1 MHKKNKGTLALEIA
15 CFLLVIAAVVAAFVV
30 LPLLPEI
37 VPIHWN
43 AAGQIDGWGPSW
55 FAAFLIPLIMAVML
69 LLWVVL
75 PKIDPFKEHWPH
87 FIEHYWAF
95 GLVLQL
101 FFVFLF
107 AIILSPSF
115 GFQFN
120 MAQVFPPAIAVLFIA
135 IGLLLPHLKRN
146 FFIGIRTPW
155 ALASDRVWAK
165 THAFGGKLFIVFG
178 IIMLF
183 SVALPEWAFAVVIG
197 LALLMLAATFVYSY
211 LVFRKIGKRQL

>member
-1 MHKKNKGTLALEIA
+1 MCKGKLKPALEIV
-15 CFLLVIAAVVAAFVV
+15 CFLLVIATVAAAFIVF
-30 LPLLPEI
+30 PLLPDV

-43 AAGQIDGWGPSW
+43 VAGQIDGWGPSW
-55 FAAFLIPLIMAVML
+55 VSAFLIPLIMAVML

-75 PKIDPFKEHWPH
+75 PKIDPFKENWRA
-87 FIEHYWAF
+87 FEQHYWAF

-101 FFVFLF
+101 FSIAFY

-155 ALASDRVWAK
+155 TLASDKVWAK
-165 THAFGGKLFIVFG
+165 THRFSGKLFIACG

-183 SVALPEWAFAVVIG
+183 SVAWPDAAFIVVIG
-197 LALLMLAATFVYSY
+197 LALLLVAATFVYSY
-211 LVFRKIGKRQL
+211 LLFKKSGKRQL